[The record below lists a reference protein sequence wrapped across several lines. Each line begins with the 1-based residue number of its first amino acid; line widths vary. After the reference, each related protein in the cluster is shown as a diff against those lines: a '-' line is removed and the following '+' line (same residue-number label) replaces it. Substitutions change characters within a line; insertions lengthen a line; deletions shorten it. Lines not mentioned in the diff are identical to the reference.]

1 MRQVL
6 ETFGGVDVMGK
17 PILLMTFF
25 SFKKELIRVCMR
37 PKFLDVEREEKSADV
52 TIVKKIQE

>member
-1 MRQVL
+1 
-6 ETFGGVDVMGK
+6 MGK

-37 PKFLDVEREEKSADV
+37 PKILDVAEREETVADV
-52 TIVKKIQE
+52 TIVEKIQE